1 MIGCE
6 DSHDIANNNLSKWGV
21 TITFTGT
28 WIEPQVYSLMQS
40 LNLRMALKYVCLA
53 RNADNPPCL
62 KISQWIVYRTRPA
75 SILWPPLHNQSAWQK
90 IMLQNHQQLPPEG
103 MLL

>member
-21 TITFTGT
+21 TTIFTGT

-53 RNADNPPCL
+53 RNAG
-62 KISQWIVYRTRPA
+62 
-75 SILWPPLHNQSAWQK
+75 QSALSRN
-90 IMLQNHQQLPPEG
+90 ISMDCL
-103 MLL
+103 